1 MEVGSTWFLEEKQ
14 TIIALGA
21 GASSKYVMDHGERV
35 ERTENVKDVG
45 VYLERLDEMIE
56 RKRRAIRDSH

>member
-1 MEVGSTWFLEEKQ
+1 MEEKQ

-56 RKRRAIRDSH
+56 RKRRAIRCH